1 MNFKNMSIKKSLIVG
16 FGTTILVS
24 VIIIVAS
31 LVMTN
36 MQKGAYTDIINHYVK
51 TNTLIADCRIDYNI
65 AARNLRDV
73 ALSGD
78 MNKLNTV
85 TSKLDELST
94 GIKDM
99 QNAYPE
105 ELTDRTL
112 LNDFVNTLESWSV
125 EAKEIANVV
134 RTDRVR
140 ASEMIVSECAPAL
153 DKAAEAGQ
161 ETHKNGENEK
171 CTL

>member
-16 FGTTILVS
+16 FGTTIMIS

-31 LVMTN
+31 LVMMN
-36 MQKGAYTDIINHYVK
+36 VQKGAYTDIIDHYVE

-78 MNKLNTV
+78 MNKLTTV

-94 GIKDM
+94 GMKDM
-99 QNAYPE
+99 QEPRAFWSFIACAMSQIKHNLSFSFFCIYP
-105 ELTDRTL
+105 R
-112 LNDFVNTLESWSV
+112 
-125 EAKEIANVV
+125 
-134 RTDRVR
+134 
-140 ASEMIVSECAPAL
+140 
-153 DKAAEAGQ
+153 
-161 ETHKNGENEK
+161 
-171 CTL
+171 